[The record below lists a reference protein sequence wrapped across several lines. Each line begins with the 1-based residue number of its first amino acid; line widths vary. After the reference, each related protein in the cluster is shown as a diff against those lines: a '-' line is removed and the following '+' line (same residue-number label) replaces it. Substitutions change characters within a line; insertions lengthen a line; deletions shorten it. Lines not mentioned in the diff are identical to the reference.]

1 MFKTELFFDDDTN
14 ILSLLTIILV
24 IGVLNN
30 LKYLHIALFLLIF
43 LWIEQKKSEWM
54 NRIYPALVPIMI
66 NFWYCAIWLTRG
78 CNRSVYWMLFI
89 NRLDELEGLVN
100 DLIF

>member
-43 LWIEQKKSEWM
+43 L
-54 NRIYPALVPIMI
+54 
-66 NFWYCAIWLTRG
+66 
-78 CNRSVYWMLFI
+78 
-89 NRLDELEGLVN
+89 
-100 DLIF
+100 